1 MQTEQRLSPRE
12 ENSMRKTWLI
22 TGCSSGLGGHIAAMA
37 AARGDKVVATA
48 RDPALLQPLV
58 RQFPENLRAV
68 QLDVTKPASVAAAIA
83 YAEREFGGLDVLV
96 NNAG

>member
-1 MQTEQRLSPRE
+1 
-12 ENSMRKTWLI
+12 MRKTWLI

-37 AARGDKVVATA
+37 AARGDRVVATA

-68 QLDVTKPASVAAAIA
+68 QRDVTRPASVAVGVVAATVTVGSAGAVVRTIVTVA
-83 YAEREFGGLDVLV
+83 LV
-96 NNAG
+96 GDPSV